1 MRQACEAGDQATP
14 GGSRAGHGGR
24 PLKVRKTASA
34 GPFDIPGAPRSLGPS
49 LMESPAA
56 APAFANT
63 PETLSGVGG
72 ARVPPP
78 LESEI
83 RAIYARSPLYG
94 QRFPLHAE
102 PLQWS
107 CYREIPVLTKQEIVA
122 RGHTAFFSDYAEIE
136 RGFAQKKYEYEHTSG
151 TTSGPMTVV
160 MEDGWWNAQTR
171 RAYLAHP
178 RLATYVDRPHRKCVL
193 APVGC
198 SSNLCPYEDHPFPH
212 RYFDGT
218 VYLNLSSDPFA
229 FSNAEWDRIAL
240 ELQAV
245 QPQILEG
252 EPVYLAL
259 LARAL
264 QKRQVRVPS
273 VETVILTYG
282 KASRQHSRR
291 IAEAFP
297 GSAQVDLYGSTEAG
311 YLFVGDA
318 FADNLRV
325 IEGNAFIELVPWRPA
340 GAAGA
345 AAGEVFQIQ
354 VTTRDRV
361 AMPLLRYHT
370 GDVVRRTP
378 AGFRI
383 LGRER
388 DLHFRPDGT
397 VVSAFEIDAALPGDF
412 ACWHWSLV
420 QVSEQRWEFQ
430 YVAEHT
436 APAGLESA
444 LAAALGGGARVAA
457 FRRKFIQPAASG
469 KFALLKPLP
478 R

>member
-1 MRQACEAGDQATP
+1 
-14 GGSRAGHGGR
+14 
-24 PLKVRKTASA
+24 
-34 GPFDIPGAPRSLGPS
+34 
-49 LMESPAA
+49 META
-56 APAFANT
+56 APNPLFANP
-63 PETLSGVGG
+63 PEILGRG
-72 ARVPPP
+72 ANGWLPAP

-83 RAIYARSPLYG
+83 RAIYARSPFYG
-94 QRFPLHAE
+94 ERFPLHAE

-107 CYREIPVLTKQEIVA
+107 CYREIPVLTKQEIVR
-122 RGHTAFFSDYAEIE
+122 RGHTAFFADYAEIE
-136 RGFAQKKYEYEHTSG
+136 RGLARKKFEYEHTSG

-178 RLATYVDRPHRKCVL
+178 QLAQYAGRPYRKCVL

-229 FSNAEWDRIAL
+229 FPEGEWERISR

-245 QPQILEG
+245 KPEVLEG
-252 EPVYLAL
+252 EPVYLSL

-264 QKRQVRVPS
+264 KKRGVEAPGVR
-273 VETVILTYG
+273 TVILTYG

-297 GSAQVDLYGSTEAG
+297 GAAQVDLYGSTEAG
-311 YLFVGDA
+311 YIFVGDA
-318 FADNLRV
+318 FQDNLQV
-325 IEGNAFIELVPWRPA
+325 VDGNAFVELAPWRPA
-340 GAAGA
+340 TRSGLAVGLKD
-345 AAGEVFQIQ
+345 VFQIQ
-354 VTTRDRV
+354 VTTRDRE

-370 GDVVRRTP
+370 GDIARRTP
-378 AGFRI
+378 AGWRI

-388 DLHFRPDGT
+388 DLHFRADGT
-397 VVSAFEIDAALPGDF
+397 VVSAFEIDAALPGEF
-412 ACWHWSLV
+412 RCWHWSLA
-420 QVSEQRWEFQ
+420 QASEQRWEFQ
-430 YVAEHT
+430 YVADET
-436 APAGLESA
+436 APEGLETA
-444 LAAALGGGARVAA
+444 LAGALGEGARVTA

-469 KFALLKPLP
+469 KFALLKPLA

>member
-1 MRQACEAGDQATP
+1 MEA
-14 GGSRAGHGGR
+14 H
-24 PLKVRKTASA
+24 
-34 GPFDIPGAPRSLGPS
+34 
-49 LMESPAA
+49 AA
-56 APAFANT
+56 APAFANS
-63 PETLSGVGG
+63 PESLGATGG
-72 ARVPPP
+72 ASVPAS
-78 LESEI
+78 LEAEI

-102 PLQWS
+102 PLRWS
-107 CYREIPVLTKQEIVA
+107 CYREIPVLTKQEMVS
-122 RGHTAFFSDYAEIE
+122 RGHTAFFADYAEIE
-136 RGFAQKKYEYEHTSG
+136 RGIVQKKYEYEHTSG

-160 MEDGWWNAQTR
+160 MEDGWWDAQTR
-171 RAYLAHP
+171 RAYRAHP
-178 RLATYVDRPHRKCVL
+178 LLARYVDRPHRKCVL

-229 FSNAEWDRIAL
+229 FSNAEWDRIVL

-245 QPQILEG
+245 RPQIIEG
-252 EPVYLAL
+252 EPVYLSL

-264 QKRQVRVPS
+264 QKRHVAVPS
-273 VETVILTYG
+273 VETVIITYG
-282 KASRQHSRR
+282 KASRQHGRR
-291 IAEAFP
+291 IAAAFP
-297 GSAQVDLYGSTEAG
+297 GAGQVDLYGSTEAG

-325 IEGNAFIELVPWRPA
+325 IEDNAFIELVPWRPA
-340 GAAGA
+340 GATGSRDD
-345 AAGEVFQIQ
+345 VCQIQ
-354 VTTRDRV
+354 VITRDRV

-370 GDVVRRTP
+370 GDIVRRMP

-388 DLHFRPDGT
+388 DLHFRADGG
-397 VVSAFEIDAALPGDF
+397 VVSAYEIDAALPDGF
-412 ACWHWSLV
+412 ACWHWTLV
-420 QVSEQRWEFQ
+420 QVSAQRWEFQ

-436 APAGLESA
+436 APAGVEA
-444 LAAALGGGARVAA
+444 AVAAALGEGVRVAA

-469 KFALLKPLP
+469 KFALLKPLA